1 MGRFR
6 LTCSILIF
14 SLFLV
19 ACRELQNFPQPIK
32 TPTNTLISPT
42 SSSVSNITGTS
53 TATTTLYT
61 STLVQDTPVPI
72 TETPTMQISATPTI
86 SQFLMCSPLGE
97 ETIASL
103 WEIITDP
110 YNPPPAGSDERHQG
124 VDFSYY
130 RRGNRLTIEGELV
143 QSILSGKVAASIQDR
158 LPYGNMVIIE
168 TSWDILPGSIIDAIG
183 IHAGESLY
191 SLYAHMQ
198 ATPSLLLGE
207 FVQCGQILGTVGTTG
222 YYVVNPHLH
231 LETRIGPIGIEFDR
245 MAFYDT
251 SASLEEMDNY
261 LRWRTSG
268 EFRHFDPMVLFN
280 AYLDYLMTT
289 DRAPYP

>member
-6 LTCSILIF
+6 LTCNILIF
-14 SLFLV
+14 SLFFG
-19 ACRELQNFPQPIK
+19 ACGELQNLPQPIK
-32 TPTNTLISPT
+32 TPTNGQIPPT
-42 SSSVSNITGTS
+42 SSSFNDITVTS
-53 TATTTLYT
+53 TIETTIFT
-61 STLVQDTPVPI
+61 STPILDTPFPN
-72 TETPTMQISATPTI
+72 TETPTMQISATPTV

-143 QSILSGKVAASIQDR
+143 QSILPGKAAASIQDR

-168 TSWDILPGSIIDAIG
+168 TSRDILPGSIIDAIG
-183 IHAGESLY
+183 IHTGESLY

-198 ATPSLLLGE
+198 EAPSFLFGE

-222 YYVVNPHLH
+222 YNIVNPHLH
-231 LETRIGPIGIEFDR
+231 LETRIGPTGIEFDG

-251 SASLEEMDNY
+251 SASLQEMDNY

-268 EFRHFDPMVLFN
+268 EFRHFDPMLLFN
-280 AYLDYLMTT
+280 AYLNYLMTAGR
-289 DRAPYP
+289 DPYP

>member
-1 MGRFR
+1 MDRFR
-6 LTCSILIF
+6 LTCSTLIF
-14 SLFLV
+14 SLFVV
-19 ACRELQNFPQPIK
+19 ACGELKNFPQPIK
-32 TPTNTLISPT
+32 TPTNALISPT
-42 SSSVSNITGTS
+42 TSSVSNITITS
-53 TATTTLYT
+53 TATTTLNT
-61 STLVQDTPVPI
+61 STLVQDTPFPS
-72 TETPTMQISATPTI
+72 TETPTMQISATPTV

-143 QSILSGKVAASIQDR
+143 QSILPGKVAASIQDR

-198 ATPSLLLGE
+198 AAPSILLGE

-222 YYVVNPHLH
+222 YNVVNPHLH
-231 LETRIGPIGIEFDR
+231 LETRIGLIGIEFDR

-289 DRAPYP
+289 DRDPYP